1 MKKLRLLGRILRN
14 TGADSV
20 IIGFMGFILLKR

>member
-14 TGADSV
+14 TGADGV
-20 IIGFMGFILLKR
+20 IIGFMGFALLKR